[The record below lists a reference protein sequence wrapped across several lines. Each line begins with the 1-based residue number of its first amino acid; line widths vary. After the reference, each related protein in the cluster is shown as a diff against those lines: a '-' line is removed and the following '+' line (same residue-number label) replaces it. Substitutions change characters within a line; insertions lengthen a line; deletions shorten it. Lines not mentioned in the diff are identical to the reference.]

1 MSVEHL
7 DKVPEGLH
15 SPLIGRR
22 SVLAGGSATALGV
35 TSMLLPTAASATSPG
50 GQGGGSTFGIIAS
63 SSYTDLDA
71 SGAVLFRSF
80 TYGTNRYFVDLVNGQ
95 LIAFGA
101 TGAHIETLTITGAPL
116 GFSDPFNQDSDDTRA
131 ITSFVVVGDA
141 AYAAYLQRRAEDD
154 VDLAAF
160 DLKVLRLTLDVD
172 GGETTVTAATKT
184 TDLNALWNARF
195 PALDND
201 DYRALDVYR
210 QSALVAEGTN
220 ALHMLLSSE
229 ISFGDASA
237 NTTTRTRYLD
247 RFVIPIG
254 ADWENPVGAPD
265 LLDSESRSVEEDP
278 DLSLGSFNTVDGVAV
293 PPSNPTHALFFDEE
307 TSDGVLV
314 PFSRD
319 SPGWSSRALSVPEG
333 VGTISFINQLG
344 GLDRTMATDGNILYA
359 AGGVDADG
367 TDRVAMLR
375 FDLSAIISQSE
386 LTVTSAVVVPNS
398 VGSPTALSREGSTVY
413 IAIGNSFDYFTPS
426 SPDFRADGY
435 VARFQ
440 TDPPSWLSTATVGI
454 SAVPPWHFPLTVQAV
469 STGVLSG
476 GVGGVG
482 GTAEEDRGFGDAAAP
497 LVVLV
502 GGST

>member
-50 GQGGGSTFGIIAS
+50 GQGGGSAFGIIAS
-63 SSYTDLDA
+63 SSYTDLTA

-80 TYGTNRYFVDLVNGQ
+80 TYGTNRYFVDLVNGK

-101 TGAHIETLTITGAPL
+101 TGAHIETLTITGAPV
-116 GFSDPFNQDSDDTRA
+116 GFSDPFNQGVDGAYSPRA
-131 ITSFVVVGDA
+131 ITPFVVVGDA

-160 DLKVLRLTLDVD
+160 DLKVLRLTLDVE

-184 TDLNALWNARF
+184 TDLNALWSARF
-195 PALDND
+195 PTLDEND
-201 DYRALDVYR
+201 QRTLDPLR
-210 QSALVAEGTN
+210 PSPLVVEGTS
-220 ALHMLLSSE
+220 ALHMLLSSQLE
-229 ISFGDASA
+229 FFDASA
-237 NTTTRTRYLD
+237 STTTITRYLD

-254 ADWENPVGAPD
+254 AGWATAVGAPD
-265 LLDSESRSVEEDP
+265 LLDSGTEGAAF
-278 DLSLGSFNTVDGVAV
+278 SLGYTLDGVAV

-314 PFSRD
+314 PFSRV
-319 SPGWSSRALSVPEG
+319 SPEWSSRALSVPEE
-333 VGTISFINQLG
+333 VGTISFVGQLG
-344 GLDRTMATDGNILYA
+344 GQDRTMATDGNILYA
-359 AGGVDADG
+359 AGSVDADG

-375 FDLSAIISQSE
+375 FDLSAITSPEETE

-398 VGSPTALSREGSTVY
+398 VGLPTALSREGATVY
-413 IAIGNSFDYFTPS
+413 IAIENGSNFGDPTSPS
-426 SPDFRADGY
+426 FRADGY

-454 SAVPPWHFPLTVQAV
+454 SADPPWHYPLTVQAV

-476 GVGGVG
+476 GVGGATVG
-482 GTAEEDRGFGDAAAP
+482 DQGSSTAP